1 MEQSD
6 RNGIILAVGDL
17 VTIQCRIRGIA
28 DSVTGQNL
36 DLETVVPSPGLG
48 PTAIAVNAK
57 QVVK

>member
-6 RNGIILAVGDL
+6 QNGVLLAIGDV

-48 PTAIAVNAK
+48 PTAIAVNSK
-57 QVVK
+57 QVEK